1 MLCAADGV
9 SGVAR
14 SGCTDHKSTRGA
26 GVPGPIIP
34 ARLGVSM
41 VSIYAGWGRLLHL
54 SLPAFHVRGRCLS
67 RMASAH
73 RSRGLPGC
81 PGVCTGEW
89 LSPSWQVMFEVNAG
103 LGRGHRSRGH
113 WVLGCILDFYVFYW
127 NKR

>member
-1 MLCAADGV
+1 VLCAADGV

-73 RSRGLPGC
+73 RSRDLC
-81 PGVCTGEW
+81 SVTVTAWRDCLLCSKSAF
-89 LSPSWQVMFEVNAG
+89 LSCHDS
-103 LGRGHRSRGH
+103 
-113 WVLGCILDFYVFYW
+113 
-127 NKR
+127 